1 MLLESLP
8 NVPLHDYIIVGKG
21 IAGSILSY
29 RLIEA
34 GNSLVIIDE
43 DSPNAAWKVAGGLWN
58 AISFKRILKGWMADE
73 MTTEAN
79 AFYSSLQEQL
89 DCAFFEKK
97 DIVKIF
103 PEVHFQNS
111 WYSKSDTDSYNDYL
125 QDDAPSELENLPLKL
140 PFGAGVVKRGG
151 FVKLDLFINSIK
163 SYISERAEYLNEKL
177 DFDELI
183 IEDSKVSYKGVNSK
197 RIIFCEGTEVQNNPF
212 FKWLPLK
219 PTKGETLT
227 LKNPGWNFN
236 SIINN
241 GKHLIDH
248 KDGTMG
254 VGATFEWKELNHETT
269 VKGKD
274 DLLAHLEKNFEFKD
288 WEVLDQ
294 KAGIRPTVSDRRP
307 MVGVHPDLKNV
318 FIFNGLGTKGV
329 LIAPWLSLEMQKFLM
344 DGIALPAEANID
356 RFIKKHYG

>member
-1 MLLESLP
+1 M
-8 NVPLHDYIIVGKG
+8 PLHDYIIVGKG

-34 GNSLVIIDE
+34 GNSIVIIDE
-43 DSPNAAWKVAGGLWN
+43 DSPNAAWKVAGGVWN

-73 MTTEAN
+73 MTSEAN
-79 AFYSSLQEQL
+79 AFYSRLQNEF
-89 DCAFFEKK
+89 DCTFFESKN
-97 DIVKIF
+97 IVKIF
-103 PEVHFQNS
+103 PDVHFQNS
-111 WYSKSDTDSYNDYL
+111 WYAKSDSYSDYL
-125 QDDAPSELENLPLKL
+125 QDDAPSELSALPLKL

-151 FVKLDLFINSIK
+151 FVKLNLFIGVLKNHIK
-163 SYISERAEYLNEKL
+163 ERAVYINEKL
-177 DFDELI
+177 DFDKLKFDDSI
-183 IEDSKVSYKGVNSK
+183 ISYKGITSK
-197 RIIFCEGTEVQNNPF
+197 RIIFCEGTNVQNNPLF
-212 FKWLPLK
+212 NWLPLK
-219 PTKGETLT
+219 PTKGETLI
-227 LKNPGWNFN
+227 LKNPGWSFN

-254 VGATFEWKELNHETT
+254 VGATFEWKELNHEIT

-274 DLLAHLEKNFEFKD
+274 DLLAHLEKNFDFKD

-344 DGIALPAEANID
+344 DGIALPAEANIE
-356 RFIKKHYG
+356 RFIKKHYC